1 MAGIERLAKQV
12 AAHGRHGDT
21 RLVHMNPEEIAV
33 LQSMLGEMTVNPE
46 TGQLEAFSW
55 KKLLAGIGVAA
66 GAAMMAIPGLQPFG
80 MPLLAKTAP
89 LLTAA
94 LLPMAAT
101 GAAGLITSSLKP
113 GESKK
118 STPNASEAGAYEDAR
133 NAAQMKNMFRF
144 PQRQEILPDAVADTT
159 GAQRNYFGYRQP
171 VNDVQ
176 PMQSGIGS
184 LDYPTPDPLD
194 YQTPARGYA
203 EGGALEPEEMEAHR
217 VMAEAMAAIEGKSP
231 NPEKAINDF
240 IAMFGK
246 EALAE
251 LMGQVEQSDSA
262 VRGPGGGM
270 DDMVSADL
278 QGQKVLLS
286 PNEHIIPA
294 DAVSNLG
301 DGSSDAGHR
310 ELDAMIERIRVN
322 KTGNPAQPAKIDR
335 KVMAS

>member
-1 MAGIERLAKQV
+1 MAGIARLAEQV
-12 AAHGRHGDT
+12 AAKGRHGDT

-55 KKLLAGIGVAA
+55 KKLLAGIGVGAIIATTPFHGTGAYAA
-66 GAAMMAIPGLQPFG
+66 FA
-80 MPLLAKTAP
+80 PLLAT
-89 LLTAA
+89 
-94 LLPMAAT
+94 MS
-101 GAAGLITSSLKP
+101 GGLITSSLAPDDKK
-113 GESKK
+113 KK
-118 STPNASEAGAYEDAR
+118 STPNASEAGAYQDAR
-133 NAAQMKNMFRF
+133 NAAQMKNMYRF
-144 PQRQEILPDAVADTT
+144 PKRQELLPNAVADTT
-159 GAQRNYFGYRQP
+159 GAQRNYFGYQQP

-176 PMQSGIGS
+176 PMQGGIGS
-184 LDYPTPDPLD
+184 LDYQTPDPLD

-251 LMGQVEQSDSA
+251 LMGQVEQGDNA

-270 DDMVSADL
+270 DDMVTADL

-310 ELDAMIERIRVN
+310 ELDAMIERIRMN
-322 KTGNPAQPAKIDR
+322 KTGNPAQPPKIDR

>member
-1 MAGIERLAKQV
+1 MAGIARLAEQV
-12 AAHGRHGDT
+12 AAKGRHGDT

-55 KKLLAGIGVAA
+55 KKLLAGIGAAAAIALAIPSGGQSLLGLGPAMSTATA
-66 GAAMMAIPGLQPFG
+66 GALTSGLG
-80 MPLLAKTAP
+80 TIGG
-89 LLTAA
+89 A
-94 LLPMAAT
+94 LLGTA
-101 GAAGLITSSLKP
+101 LKP
-113 GESKK
+113 GEKK
-118 STPNASEAGAYEDAR
+118 TSTSNASEAGAYLDAR
-133 NAAQMKNMFRF
+133 NAAQMKNMYRF
-144 PQRQEILPDAVADTT
+144 PQRQELLPDAVADTT
-159 GAQRNYFGYRQP
+159 GAQRNYFGYQQP

-176 PMQSGIGS
+176 PMTGGIGS
-184 LDYPTPDPLD
+184 LNYPTPDPLD

-251 LMGQVEQSDSA
+251 LMGQVEQGDNA

-270 DDMVSADL
+270 DDMVTADL

-310 ELDAMIERIRVN
+310 ELDAMIQRIRMN
-322 KTGNPAQPAKIDR
+322 KTGNSEQPPKIDR